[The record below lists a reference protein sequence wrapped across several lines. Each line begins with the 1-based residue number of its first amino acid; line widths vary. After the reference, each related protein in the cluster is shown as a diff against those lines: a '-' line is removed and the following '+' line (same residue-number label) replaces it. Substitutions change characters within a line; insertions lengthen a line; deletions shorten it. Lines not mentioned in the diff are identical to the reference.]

1 MNRNTITIIAAVT
14 LAGCAVNKQTLN
26 QYGDTQLDGNV
37 LKSLTITHDE
47 PANLG
52 KLPFCVASTVTNE
65 SVMVSDSAGSFVGA
79 YTGKYYQAHNSKET
93 GGGSVMQFVSQDG
106 SEVVA
111 RGTTR
116 YWAAMIE
123 RAVRFTVSIKDDGV
137 SRTYRFTGVEVAQIN
152 SGSWPNSGF
161 SRAAMN
167 PGTGGGHALK
177 NMRQIADDIDTCLR

>member
-1 MNRNTITIIAAVT
+1 MSKGYMLVLVT
-14 LAGCAVNKQTLN
+14 MLLTGCAANKQTLS
-26 QYGDTQLDGNV
+26 QYGDVQLDGNV
-37 LKSLTITHDE
+37 LRSLTITHTE

-52 KLPFCVASTVTNE
+52 KLPFCVASNVTNE

-79 YTGKYYQAHNSKET
+79 YTGNYYQVHNSQDI
-93 GGGSVMQFVSQDG
+93 GGGNVMQFVSKDG

-111 RGTTR
+111 KGTTR

-123 RAVRFTVSIKDDGV
+123 RAVRFTVAVKDDGA
-137 SRTYRFTGVEVAQIN
+137 SRTYRFTGVEIAQIN

-161 SRAAMN
+161 MKAAMN

-177 NMRQIADDIDTCLR
+177 NMKLIASEIDTCLR